1 MKNGVRVEMDQF
13 DLVVDKKVAEEIT
26 GWVSKSA
33 LEEGGEHHGFIGVV
47 GWNVLT
53 SGRAPLQ
60 HLAVKEKEAR
70 NECGCEVA
78 WQGKKAAVSAERLRK
93 KWWQRKR

>member
-33 LEEGGEHHGFIGVV
+33 LEEEVNTTVSLVLCVGMSSLVAGHHCS
-47 GWNVLT
+47 T
-53 SGRAPLQ
+53 SRSRRRK
-60 HLAVKEKEAR
+60 LATSVRISLSLAMD
-70 NECGCEVA
+70 G
-78 WQGKKAAVSAERLRK
+78 
-93 KWWQRKR
+93 